1 MMLPVQVTSAD
12 RCHDHPW
19 VLPSPHLGTRGQAQG
34 CVATLERKGEASN
47 SLAWLITAVV
57 NEPWPSL
64 LWHSQDW
71 AVTKLW
77 GETGTGC
84 AYRNGHS
91 GDSGIR
97 DPWHGTH
104 HSSKPD
110 FLTQNNALAQVG
122 AGKHVWWCR
131 SRAESG
137 TSCCR
142 LRTLLI
148 LQIRLLRGGKAAP
161 APGAVSAQAG

>member
-1 MMLPVQVTSAD
+1 MITHGCCHCHTWGLGARPRGVWPRWKGGEKRPTLLP
-12 RCHDHPW
+12 
-19 VLPSPHLGTRGQAQG
+19 
-34 CVATLERKGEASN
+34 
-47 SLAWLITAVV
+47 WLITAVV

-71 AVTKLW
+71 AVTGPW

-91 GDSGIR
+91 GDSGIQ

-104 HSSKPD
+104 HPSKPD

-122 AGKHVWWCR
+122 AGEPLWWCR
-131 SRAESG
+131 GRAESG

-142 LRTLLI
+142 LRTLLV